1 MERKKEMTQIDTSKW
16 GKFRVGDLFETFHG
30 ERLKKSDRIEGST
43 PFVTAGSEN
52 QGVADYIVAEKKYS
66 NAITIDMFGN
76 CFYHDGTLFGDDN
89 IYFLISNNISKYSK
103 LFITTIINSTL
114 KEKYSFSHQF
124 RQKDLD
130 TLTINLP
137 STPDNFPDWQYME
150 DYMKEITKVAAKRVE
165 KLKEEK
171 PQTKIDTSK
180 WKKFKVGEL
189 FDCET
194 TKGIAS
200 KNDLVEGNIPYVTRS
215 AENNGKSGYC
225 GNADRIVKGNC
236 ITIGAE
242 GFTAFYQENDFV
254 AGNKVYALRHK
265 NLNNVNALYICTV
278 LNKLSCLYS
287 FNNARI
293 LDKIKQEVISLP
305 IDNNGEPDWQYMED
319 YMKEITKLAAKR
331 VEKVKEDKTQTKID
345 TNTWKK
351 FKVGEL
357 FETVNNN
364 GTQVLTGA
372 NVPSKELKNGTAPR
386 ISATGVNNGVIG
398 YYDSTHKN
406 YKVYNN
412 FISVN
417 FLGNAFYQEN
427 NASLNTNVHCLKLK
441 NKELNK
447 YLALFLVTI
456 INKLTTSYSYA
467 NQLSSTSITQL
478 QLPLPIT
485 SEGTPDFDY
494 IENYMKN
501 IEDCTNNII
510 EQAKKKI

>member
-1 MERKKEMTQIDTSKW
+1 MTQ
-16 GKFRVGDLFETFHG
+16 
-30 ERLKKSDRIEGST
+30 
-43 PFVTAGSEN
+43 
-52 QGVADYIVAEKKYS
+52 
-66 NAITIDMFGN
+66 
-76 CFYHDGTLFGDDN
+76 
-89 IYFLISNNISKYSK
+89 
-103 LFITTIINSTL
+103 
-114 KEKYSFSHQF
+114 
-124 RQKDLD
+124 
-130 TLTINLP
+130 
-137 STPDNFPDWQYME
+137 
-150 DYMKEITKVAAKRVE
+150 
-165 KLKEEK
+165 
-171 PQTKIDTSK
+171 IDTSK

-305 IDNNGEPDWQYMED
+305 IDNNGEPDWQFMED

-331 VEKVKEDKTQTKID
+331 VEKLKEEKPQAKID
-345 TNTWKK
+345 TSNWKK

-357 FETVNNN
+357 FETVNDN
-364 GTQVLTGA
+364 GKQVPTGA
-372 NVPSKELKNGTAPR
+372 NVPSLELKSGTVPR
-386 ISATGVNNGVIG
+386 ISVTGVNNGVVG

-427 NASLNTNVHCLKLK
+427 NASLDMKVHCLKLK

-447 YLALFLVTI
+447 YLGLFLITI
-456 INKLTTSYSYA
+456 INKLTSSYSYTS
-467 NQLSSTSITQL
+467 QLSSTSITQL
-478 QLPLPIT
+478 QLLLPVT
-485 SEGTPDFDY
+485 PEGAPDFDY
-494 IENYMKN
+494 MENYMKN
-501 IEDCTNNII
+501 LTEK
-510 EQAKKKI
+510 AKKKIQEVKEICGR

>member
-1 MERKKEMTQIDTSKW
+1 MEREKKMTQIDTSKW
-16 GKFRVGDLFETFHG
+16 GQFRVGDLFETFHG

-43 PFVTAGSEN
+43 PFVTARSEN
-52 QGVADYIVAEKKYS
+52 QGVADYIVTEKKYS

-150 DYMKEITKVAAKRVE
+150 DYMKEITKLATKRVE

-171 PQTKIDTSK
+171 PQTKIDTSN

-319 YMKEITKLAAKR
+319 YM
-331 VEKVKEDKTQTKID
+331 
-345 TNTWKK
+345 
-351 FKVGEL
+351 
-357 FETVNNN
+357 
-364 GTQVLTGA
+364 
-372 NVPSKELKNGTAPR
+372 
-386 ISATGVNNGVIG
+386 
-398 YYDSTHKN
+398 
-406 YKVYNN
+406 
-412 FISVN
+412 
-417 FLGNAFYQEN
+417 
-427 NASLNTNVHCLKLK
+427 
-441 NKELNK
+441 
-447 YLALFLVTI
+447 
-456 INKLTTSYSYA
+456 
-467 NQLSSTSITQL
+467 
-478 QLPLPIT
+478 
-485 SEGTPDFDY
+485 
-494 IENYMKN
+494 
-501 IEDCTNNII
+501 NNIM
-510 EQAKKKI
+510 EQAKKKFSDISQ

>member
-1 MERKKEMTQIDTSKW
+1 MTQIDTSKW

-150 DYMKEITKVAAKRVE
+150 DYMKEITKLAVKRVE

-171 PQTKIDTSK
+171 PQTKIDTS
-180 WKKFKVGEL
+180 
-189 FDCET
+189 
-194 TKGIAS
+194 
-200 KNDLVEGNIPYVTRS
+200 N
-215 AENNGKSGYC
+215 
-225 GNADRIVKGNC
+225 
-236 ITIGAE
+236 
-242 GFTAFYQENDFV
+242 
-254 AGNKVYALRHK
+254 
-265 NLNNVNALYICTV
+265 
-278 LNKLSCLYS
+278 
-287 FNNARI
+287 
-293 LDKIKQEVISLP
+293 
-305 IDNNGEPDWQYMED
+305 
-319 YMKEITKLAAKR
+319 
-331 VEKVKEDKTQTKID
+331 
-345 TNTWKK
+345 WKK

-386 ISATGVNNGVIG
+386 ISVTGVNNGVVG

-427 NASLNTNVHCLKLK
+427 NASLDIKVHCLKLK

-494 IENYMKN
+494 MENYMKN
-501 IEDCTNNII
+501 LTEKAN
-510 EQAKKKI
+510 KKI